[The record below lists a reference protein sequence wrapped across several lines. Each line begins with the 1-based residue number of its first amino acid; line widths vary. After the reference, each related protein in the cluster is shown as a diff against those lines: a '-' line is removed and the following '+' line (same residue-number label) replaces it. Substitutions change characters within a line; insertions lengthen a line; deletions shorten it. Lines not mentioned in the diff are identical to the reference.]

1 MINRLFR
8 ISSLLAIVVLLT
20 LFPWQ
25 TQTVS
30 AHGGVI
36 IDGGTTEHYEW
47 IAMASPF
54 PVTPGETILT
64 VLIYDINTYA
74 PIDGLIPTLELAPPD
89 APRPCCSG
97 DNTLGPLALLVDP
110 VLYPG
115 DYSNITLL
123 LQEGTWQGKFTIDES
138 DPIGPGE
145 EVEIFFEI
153 DVREA
158 VAGEVRPTPIQADI
172 VALTATAVAS
182 GVEQNPAA
190 VAQSAEQTGYPI
202 PQVTPQ
208 KFQAPATS
216 TAYPAPESSE
226 ATDQVEGPE
235 PIAGADAAPDV
246 QTPDGATS
254 STAESANSGPS
265 WASENI
271 WLLAALALVPIF
283 LIVVWLAVSNNNS
296 ADELSEDED
305 DDGDGDE

>member
-8 ISSLLAIVVLLT
+8 ISSLLAIVALLA
-20 LFPWQ
+20 LFPWPN
-25 TQTVS
+25 QTVS

-74 PIDGLIPTLELAPPD
+74 PIDGLVPSLELAPPD
-89 APRPCCSG
+89 APRPCCTG
-97 DNTLGPLALLVDP
+97 DDTLGPLALLVDP

-145 EVEIFFEI
+145 QVEIFFEI

-158 VAGEVRPTPIQADI
+158 VAGEERPTPIQADI
-172 VALTATAVAS
+172 ISLTATAVAS

-190 VAQSAEQTGYPI
+190 LAQPTNETGYPI

-208 KFQAPATS
+208 NFPAPATATS
-216 TAYPAPESSE
+216 YPAPQKNE
-226 ATDQVEGPE
+226 ATAQVEGPA
-235 PIAGADAAPDV
+235 PVAGVDVAPDV
-246 QTPDGATS
+246 QTPDGAARV
-254 STAESANSGPS
+254 TAESANNGPS

-271 WLLAALALVPIF
+271 WLLAALALVPLL
-283 LIVVWLAVSNNNS
+283 LIVVWLAMSSNNS
-296 ADELSEDED
+296 ANEWSGDEDEEE
-305 DDGDGDE
+305 DE